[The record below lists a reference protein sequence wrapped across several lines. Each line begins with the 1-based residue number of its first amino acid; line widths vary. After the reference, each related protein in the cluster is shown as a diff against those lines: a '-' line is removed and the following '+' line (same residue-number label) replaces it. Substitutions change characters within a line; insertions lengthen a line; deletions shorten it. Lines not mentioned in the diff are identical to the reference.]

1 MDTTFL
7 TSVHLVVLEV
17 VTLTLGLQVVTLSLR
32 DVVSLLALWVETS
45 VWELML
51 VHHTEQMVGIVT
63 ASITTMRCLQVLHLS
78 ELLVFHMVL
87 DSVGFVAVVGLF
99 LMDTVDKVV
108 SLHTVV
114 VAIVD
119 KAEAITTSIMEGLIG
134 KRVNRH
140 PPSERCGKTKG
151 CGGSGSCAASRQV
164 QG

>member
-51 VHHTEQMVGIVT
+51 VHHTGQMVGIVT
-63 ASITTMRCLQVLHLS
+63 ATITTMQCLQVLHLS

-87 DSVGFVAVVGLF
+87 DSVGFVAVAGLF
-99 LMDTVDKVV
+99 LTDMVDKVV

-114 VAIVD
+114 VDIVD
-119 KAEAITTSIMEGLIG
+119 KADKVEEDSLRSLTSKLKKKIFQ
-134 KRVNRH
+134 KRVID
-140 PPSERCGKTKG
+140 PLFL
-151 CGGSGSCAASRQV
+151 
-164 QG
+164 